1 MYKVKVNNKYEFVTS
16 TNGVTG
22 VTTIDQEEVA
32 SDFVKIKDNLY
43 HIIINNKSITAEI
56 ISTDYKNKEFKVRI
70 NNNIYSVEAWDKYD
84 ELLKKMGFD
93 MKNNLKA
100 GDIKAPMPGLVL
112 DVKVSEGQKISKG
125 DAVIVLEAMKME
137 NILISSSDGLVKKV
151 AVAKGDK
158 VEKNDLLVV
167 IG

>member
-1 MYKVKVNNKYEFVTS
+1 MFKIKVNNKYEFVTS

-22 VTTIDQEEVA
+22 VTTIDQQEV
-32 SDFVKIKDNLY
+32 SGDFVKIKDHLY

-56 ISTDYKNKEFKVRI
+56 ISTDFKSKEFKVRI
-70 NNNIYSVEAWDKYD
+70 NNNIYMVEARDKYD

-93 MKNNLKA
+93 IKNNLKA
-100 GDIKAPMPGLVL
+100 GDIKAPMPGMVL
-112 DVKVSEGQKISKG
+112 EVKVSEGQMISKG

-137 NILISSSDGLVKKV
+137 NILKASSDGLVKKI